1 MTMLHNMHYILINPS
16 YVSNFQ
22 TKNIPSPEK
31 NLTYTFTP
39 FFIHTNSYKI
49 VHFFSLS
56 TIGTGRQ
63 LFLNQGFRKKITERE
78 PTDAIREIFL
88 HNARNNKYLKC
99 LSNHQQE
106 GGDSKTICIAERQ
119 KTTSELSVRNPGTKK
134 NVLTCKTDSRLHPG
148 WNELVRK

>member
-39 FFIHTNSYKI
+39 FFIQTNSYKI

-88 HNARNNKYLKC
+88 HNARNDKYLKC
-99 LSNHQQE
+99 LSNHQ
-106 GGDSKTICIAERQ
+106 GGGGIPKQYILQRDRKPPVNFQYEIQVQ
-119 KTTSELSVRNPGTKK
+119 KKMF
-134 NVLTCKTDSRLHPG
+134 
-148 WNELVRK
+148 